1 MLNAETNDTAA
12 TVAEQGAPVAPE
24 KTTPT
29 KATSRKKGAPKSRKK
44 GKAAKPSAGAAKEK
58 KPAKSKNAPNRQ
70 GKGAKIL
77 EMIGRAPGPIIRSI
91 SQGYEQGGLVY
102 FTFEDREMV
111 AIVRDRAEF
120 DKHRER
126 GTALQAYC
134 NSLVSD
140 KAYGAALALEELI
153 PK

>member
-77 EMIGRAPGPIIRSI
+77 EMIGRAKGATLAEIMSACGWQAHSVRGFI
-91 SQGYEQGGLVY
+91 STASKKYDVRIESLKNDAGDRVY
-102 FTFEDREMV
+102 
-111 AIVRDRAEF
+111 RA
-120 DKHRER
+120 
-126 GTALQAYC
+126 
-134 NSLVSD
+134 
-140 KAYGAALALEELI
+140 AAQ
-153 PK
+153 